1 MISIPV
7 SYGELI
13 DKITILEI
21 KADRIS
27 DPEKHRNVTRELQ
40 LLRKHR
46 DDQIPASADLEGLVQ
61 ELRTVN
67 EALWVV
73 EDDLRALE
81 EAQEFSDRFVQ
92 KARSVYQIND
102 RRARI
107 KMDINLL
114 LKSELL
120 EEKSYGP
127 D

>member
-21 KADRIS
+21 KAARIS

-40 LLRKHR
+40 LLQKHR
-46 DDQIPASADLEGLVQ
+46 DDQIPASADLDRLVQ
-61 ELRTVN
+61 ELRAVN

-81 EAQEFSDRFVQ
+81 QAQDFSDRFVQ
-92 KARSVYQIND
+92 EARAVYQTND

-114 LKSELL
+114 LKSELV